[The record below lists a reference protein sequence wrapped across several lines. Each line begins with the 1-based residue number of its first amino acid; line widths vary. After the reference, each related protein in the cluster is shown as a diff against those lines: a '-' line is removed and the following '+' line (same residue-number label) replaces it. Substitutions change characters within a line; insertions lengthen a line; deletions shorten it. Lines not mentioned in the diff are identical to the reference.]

1 MKSAELRK
9 KSVSELQQNLLDL
22 LKQQFKLRMQKG
34 TEQMAKTH
42 VFAQVRHDIARIK
55 TILREKELNHE

>member
-1 MKSAELRK
+1 MKSADLRK
-9 KSVSELQQNLLDL
+9 KSVSELQQKMLEL

-42 VFAQVRHDIARIK
+42 MFKKIRRNIARIK
-55 TILREKELNHE
+55 TILKEKELNHE